1 MELLCCKVSQ
11 EESPAPGLVSSSLH
25 GSRFLAGE
33 LGGSITHQCFY
44 STTPANKYERKY
56 WCKISASGVCYT
68 IVSSRF
74 ISSEYRGRVAL
85 GDVPQNGTFTVTMTG
100 LRSNDSGTYR
110 CGIGS
115 TNEGLYV
122 SLNLTVLADA
132 PVSRPT
138 QLIRGELHS
147 SVTVLCPSGDT
158 QRDQKRFW
166 CKVGRSSCT
175 LMASSDGFVSRRYQ
189 GRIVISPQESSGAFK
204 VLLNDLKKDD
214 SGLYLCGTQGLRGQ
228 ESPQEVVLQVAT
240 ASTLPRRPKFLSATV
255 GGSVSFQ
262 CHHDPKGT
270 YKRKYLCRWEAGS
283 CQVLLDHQG
292 FVLESH
298 QGRIQMSSSDPGSS
312 TVVLRQLREE
322 DEGWYWCGASS
333 GHTELTAPL
342 KLLIHKGSTGG
353 NAGLEVQE
361 YLNQAG
367 SATLDTHCEEKQE
380 VPGGAWISS
389 PVFGPRQLHGV
400 LGSSVTVKCF
410 YPATPANKHDR
421 KYWCRQVGS
430 RCNTVVSTDYVAPAY
445 QGRISLSDHPEAE
458 NFQINISALALG
470 DAGTFQCGLGVN
482 GRGLSHTVTLSVAE
496 APPVP
501 EAAELFYVK
510 LRSTWSVSCSFGK
523 DTADQRRYLC
533 KKEKEGCRN
542 IINSHRE
549 IDPDFQGR
557 ALLTFEE
564 PPGSFSVT
572 MTQMDWEDT
581 GLYYCGAGEYG
592 KEGKSKE
599 LDVFVYEDKNF
610 PQLKTTVT
618 GKNGSSATFECLYDP
633 LKKSSTR
640 IWCKWRLQGCD
651 KIIDN
656 TGFVKYG
663 YEGRVAMFENPEN
676 QTVTIILNQL
686 QAKDEGFYWCLSN
699 ELKEQQSSTELKV
712 VKGEPALTG
721 TKQVE
726 ARVGSR
732 VNLTCSYP
740 CKYNS
745 YEKYWCRWNYTG
757 CAMLP
762 AQEQGLPGPEASC
775 DTSTRTAVLSFDP
788 LQEEDEGWYWCGG
801 AMPSTAQSSW
811 TLIPAVN
818 SELLPQEE
826 PTATLSSSS
835 AESHGSNTVA
845 LVLGPLAGLIL
856 IAVTAFAIV
865 KYRQLKRSDLVS
877 VGSYRTNISM
887 SDFENVR
894 DLSASSRMKESQET
908 PMGGDEFITTTDTQE
923 SAADTTKAK
932 RSSKEDAELTYS
944 SFLATSERIAQGSS
958 GGDSAVL
965 DLRV

>member
-1 MELLCCKVSQ
+1 MILL
-11 EESPAPGLVSSSLH
+11 A
-25 GSRFLAGE
+25 FLF
-33 LGGSITHQCFY
+33 LL
-44 STTPANKYERKY
+44 
-56 WCKISASGVCYT
+56 
-68 IVSSRF
+68 
-74 ISSEYRGRVAL
+74 AL
-85 GDVPQNGTFTVTMTG
+85 
-100 LRSNDSGTYR
+100 
-110 CGIGS
+110 
-115 TNEGLYV
+115 
-122 SLNLTVLADA
+122 
-132 PVSRPT
+132 
-138 QLIRGELHS
+138 
-147 SVTVLCPSGDT
+147 
-158 QRDQKRFW
+158 
-166 CKVGRSSCT
+166 
-175 LMASSDGFVSRRYQ
+175 
-189 GRIVISPQESSGAFK
+189 
-204 VLLNDLKKDD
+204 
-214 SGLYLCGTQGLRGQ
+214 
-228 ESPQEVVLQVAT
+228 
-240 ASTLPRRPKFLSATV
+240 LP
-255 GGSVSFQ
+255 
-262 CHHDPKGT
+262 
-270 YKRKYLCRWEAGS
+270 
-283 CQVLLDHQG
+283 
-292 FVLESH
+292 
-298 QGRIQMSSSDPGSS
+298 
-312 TVVLRQLREE
+312 
-322 DEGWYWCGASS
+322 
-333 GHTELTAPL
+333 
-342 KLLIHKGSTGG
+342 
-353 NAGLEVQE
+353 
-361 YLNQAG
+361 AG
-367 SATLDTHCEEKQE
+367 SARVRHPPKAT
-380 VPGGAWISS
+380 ISS
-389 PVFGPRQLHGV
+389 PVFGPRQVHGV
-400 LGSSVTVKCF
+400 LGGSVTVKCF
-410 YPATPANKHDR
+410 YPPTPVNRHDR

-445 QGRISLSDHPEAE
+445 RDRISLSDHPEAE

-470 DAGTFQCGLGVN
+470 DAGTFQCGVGVN
-482 GRGLSHTVTLSVAE
+482 GRGLSHRVTLSVAE

-510 LRSTWSVSCSFGK
+510 LRSTWSLSCSFGE

-542 IINSHRE
+542 IVNSYQE

-564 PPGSFSVT
+564 LPGSFSVT
-572 MTQMDWEDT
+572 VTQMDWEDT

-610 PQLKTTVT
+610 PQLKTMVT
-618 GKNGSSATFECLYDP
+618 GKSGSSATFECLYDP
-633 LKKSSTR
+633 VKKSSTR

-656 TGFVKYG
+656 AGFVKYG

-676 QTVTIILNQL
+676 KTVTIILNQL

-721 TKQVE
+721 TKEVE

-740 CKYNS
+740 CKYYS

-757 CAMLP
+757 CAVLP
-762 AQEQGLPGPEASC
+762 ALEQGLPGPDASC

-788 LQEEDEGWYWCGG
+788 LQEDDEGWYWCGVKRNG
-801 AMPSTAQSSW
+801 VLGETMAVELRVSSGSDAKHS
-811 TLIPAVN
+811 P
-818 SELLPQEE
+818 ELLDVD
-826 PTATLSSSS
+826 SSHEFGAVPPGGAYSDAEVRKGALPESS
-835 AESHGSNTVA
+835 DESHGSNTVA

-894 DLSASSRMKESQET
+894 DLSASSSVKESQET
-908 PMGGDEFITTTDTQE
+908 PVGGDEFITTTDTQE

-944 SFLATSERIAQGSS
+944 SFLVTSERIAQGSS

-965 DLRV
+965 DVSPP